1 MASSSTSQQLVGPF
15 SRKSLPDYQAAIQ
28 HYRTQLSWALSPN
41 MRHIVERIIDST
53 VRFKDRYSYISY
65 RNFMDGMLP
74 NPDKGFAGIA
84 PIPHM
89 SEKTFYGAV
98 GALCDMGI
106 VIKDG
111 LKYSLDYSIM
121 ALDLAEREDV
131 QRRVLHENKRGG
143 LLSTIDGI
151 ISWATK
157 LVAHWSGPEQ
167 EEKPEPQ
174 QNKDEGSTY
183 PIPSIITPTNLPDK
197 SGSIMRAVIKGIIM
211 GTNSASDLKSSIL
224 ATVQAGRDKQSTK
237 RRNRR
242 TLADECTLFEQA
254 WQRGQR
260 ARNSDMPAT
269 RIAGADRALLKTQIV
284 KPAQGTKLD
293 VEEFGAWVAEHW
305 DAIGAQYFA
314 KAKSYPE
321 APALRWLIKCLE
333 TYITAFQ
340 QREYLDETGSLNK
353 TDLMQKAAGFDRAN
367 ETAHDT
373 AKAAQERINALEA
386 ELRTANNRLAK
397 ARRTGR
403 VESDDFE
410 KEMDGITASVGKVKP
425 AAFNE
430 DDWID
435 PPATSKKKKRI
446 KRKRRA

>member
-1 MASSSTSQQLVGPF
+1 MASNSASQQLVGPF
-15 SRKSLPDYQAAIQ
+15 SQKSLPDYQAAIQ
-28 HYRTQLSWALSPN
+28 HYRTQISWALSAN

-65 RNFMDGMLP
+65 RNFMDGVTP

-89 SEKTFYGAV
+89 SEKTFYGVV
-98 GALCDMGI
+98 GVLCDMGI
-106 VIKDG
+106 VVKDG
-111 LKYSLDYSIM
+111 LKYSIDYSIM

-131 QRRVLHENKRGG
+131 QKRVLHDNKRGG

-151 ISWATK
+151 VSWATK
-157 LVAHWSGPEQ
+157 LVEHWSAVNCEEQ
-167 EEKPEPQ
+167 PKPK
-174 QNKDEGSTY
+174 QNKDENTTNR
-183 PIPSIITPTNLPDK
+183 IPSIITPTKLSDK
-197 SGSIMRAVIKGIIM
+197 SESIMRAVIKGIIM
-211 GTNSASDLKSSIL
+211 GTNSASDLKASIL
-224 ATVQAGRDKQSTK
+224 STVQAGRDKQSNK
-237 RRNRR
+237 RRTRR

-293 VEEFGAWVAEHW
+293 VEEFGQWVAEYW

-321 APALRWLIKCLE
+321 APALRWLVKCLE

-340 QREYLDETGSLNK
+340 QRAYLDETGSLNK
-353 TDLMQKAAGFDRAN
+353 TELMRQAAGFKKLTNKPIIRR
-367 ETAHDT
+367 
-373 AKAAQERINALEA
+373 KPLKI
-386 ELRTANNRLAK
+386 RL
-397 ARRTGR
+397 
-403 VESDDFE
+403 
-410 KEMDGITASVGKVKP
+410 MHLKP
-425 AAFNE
+425 
-430 DDWID
+430 
-435 PPATSKKKKRI
+435 SCV
-446 KRKRRA
+446 